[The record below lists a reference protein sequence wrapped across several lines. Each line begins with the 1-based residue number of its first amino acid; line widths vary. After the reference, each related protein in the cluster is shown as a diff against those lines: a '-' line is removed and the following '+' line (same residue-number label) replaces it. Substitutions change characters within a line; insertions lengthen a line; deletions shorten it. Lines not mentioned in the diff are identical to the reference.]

1 MSGCP
6 FRNFEDCPE
15 HNKKGGCSLWLS
27 YSTNGSTTEAQV
39 EGCSL
44 VLTPML
50 LIQQV
55 NNLAVVASET
65 SKVAEEVSASRVEN
79 IKIYE
84 ANRYQLLSLANG
96 KKELIQPCYS
106 NSIELRRGGV
116 QKIFRV
122 TGFIKRAVKPL
133 PLGRGYKVVC

>member
-27 YSTNGSTTEAQV
+27 YSANNAAADAQV

-55 NNLAVVASET
+55 NNLAVVADEVT
-65 SKVAEEVSASRVEN
+65 KVGAEVSAGRAEN
-79 IKIYE
+79 IRTGE
-84 ANRYQLLSLANG
+84 AARRQLLSLASG
-96 KKELIQPCYS
+96 QRELVLPDYT
-106 NSIELRRGGV
+106 NTM
-116 QKIFRV
+116 KIAEVRNE
-122 TGFIKRAVKPL
+122 K
-133 PLGRGYKVVC
+133 